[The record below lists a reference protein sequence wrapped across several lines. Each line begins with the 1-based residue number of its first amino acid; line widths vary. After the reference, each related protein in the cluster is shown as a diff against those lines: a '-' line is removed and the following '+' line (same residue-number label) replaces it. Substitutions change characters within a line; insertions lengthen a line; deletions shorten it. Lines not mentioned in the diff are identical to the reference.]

1 MKPDWDK
8 LMKEFKGHASIL
20 VGDVDCTAAGKPL
33 CDSNDVKGF
42 PTIKSGDP
50 SDLQAYEGGRDF
62 SALQKHAQGL
72 KPSCSPANIDLCD
85 DAQRADIEK
94 IQALSDDDLAK
105 VIADGDKS
113 AADAEKLFTSEVE
126 KLQAT
131 YSQLQKDKDEAI
143 AKIKESGLGLHK
155 AVSAA
160 RKKATAASKEEL

>member
-8 LMKEFKGHASIL
+8 LMKEFNGHASIM

-62 SALQKHAQGL
+62 ASLQSHARGL

-85 DAQRADIEK
+85 AEQKAAIEA
-94 IQALSDDDLAK
+94 IQALSDDDLAAY
-105 VIADGDKS
+105 ITNGDKKS
-113 AADAEKLFTSEVE
+113 ADAEKLFSSEVE

-131 YSQLQKDKDEAI
+131 YQKLQADKEATV
-143 AKIKESGLGLHK
+143 AEIKESGLGLHK
-155 AVSAA
+155 AVQAA
-160 RKKATAASKEEL
+160 RKKAAAGKQEL